1 MELFGYKIEKKI
13 GSSVVDKGS
22 KSFVA
27 PNLDDGSTVIDG
39 GGINAF
45 AINFDTA
52 FVTQQELIDK
62 YRKIARHPEA
72 ESAIDDIVNEAIVLD
87 PYKDPVTIY
96 LDKLDTV
103 DVPKNIRDMIAEEF
117 DIISKKLEFN
127 QAGPDIF
134 RRWYED
140 GAIHFHIIFDND
152 NVKKGIKELRYI
164 DATNIKKIK
173 EIIKEKDEHGVEI
186 VKGVDEYWLYS
197 KESKGITQTLKVAL
211 EAVATADSGLFDKE
225 KEVTLS
231 YLHKAMKP
239 INQLR
244 MLEDSMVI
252 YRITRAPERRVFYID
267 VGNLPKTKAEQ
278 YLRNIMNKFKNKM
291 VYDASTGT
299 VADGKDTM
307 SMMEDFWLPR
317 KEGGRGT
324 EVTTLPGG
332 QNLGD
337 MDDVIYFQK
346 KVYQA
351 LHVPS
356 SRMDAE
362 SSWTFSRV
370 GEITRDEIKFTKYV
384 TKLRKR
390 FSDLLFSLLR
400 TQLLAKG
407 IIDKGEWNIYKEN
420 INFIF
425 EDDGYFTELKKL
437 EMLKERIEMLDT
449 ISSGEMI
456 GRYYS
461 IEWVRKNVLMQT
473 EEDIDALDK
482 QMEQEKASKS
492 KDEEGASDDLY

>member
-13 GSSVVDKGS
+13 GSSVVEKGS

-45 AINFDTA
+45 SVNFDTA
-52 FVTQQELIDK
+52 FKTQQDLIAK
-62 YRKIARHPEA
+62 YRQTARQPEA

-87 PYKDPVTIY
+87 PYKDPVVIY
-96 LDKLDTV
+96 LDKLDSV
-103 DVPKNIRDMIAEEF
+103 NVPKNIKDMIAEEF
-117 DIISKKLEFN
+117 DIITKKLEFN
-127 QAGPDIF
+127 RTGPEVF

-164 DATNIKKIK
+164 DSTNIKKIK
-173 EIIKEKDEHGVEI
+173 EVIKEKDANGVEV
-186 VKGVDEYWLYS
+186 VKGVDEYWIYT
-197 KESKGITQTLKVAL
+197 KESKGITQTLKVAM
-211 EAVATADSGLFDKE
+211 EAVAYCDSGLYDKD

-267 VGNLPKTKAEQ
+267 VGNLPKSKAEQ

-291 VYDASTGT
+291 VYDATSGT
-299 VADGKDTM
+299 VADNKDTM

-324 EVTTLPGG
+324 EVETLPGG
-332 QNLGD
+332 SNLGD
-337 MDDVIYFQK
+337 MDDVQYFQK
-346 KVYQA
+346 KVYQS

-356 SRMDAE
+356 SRMDTE
-362 SSWTFSRV
+362 HTWTFSRTN
-370 GEITRDEIKFTKYV
+370 EITRDEIKFTKYV

-390 FSDLLFSLLR
+390 FSDLLYSLLR

-407 IIDKGEWNIYKEN
+407 IIDKGEWNIYQEN

-425 EDDGYFTELKKL
+425 EDYGYFSEIKKL
-437 EMLKERIEMLDT
+437 EMMASRIEMLDT
-449 ISSGEMI
+449 ISNSLNKQKPM
-456 GRYYS
+456 
-461 IEWVRKNVLMQT
+461 LMVKTAKHQT
-473 EEDIDALDK
+473 YIRR
-482 QMEQEKASKS
+482 
-492 KDEEGASDDLY
+492 

>member
-173 EIIKEKDEHGVEI
+173 EIIKEKDEKGVEI

>member
-27 PNLDDGSTVIDG
+27 PDLDDGSTVIEG

-45 AINFDTA
+45 SINFDTA
-52 FVTQQELIDK
+52 FKTQQELIAK
-62 YRKIARHPEA
+62 YRQCARQPEA
-72 ESAIDDIVNEAIVLD
+72 ESAIDDIINEAIVLD

-173 EIIKEKDEHGVEI
+173 EIIKEKDEKGVEI